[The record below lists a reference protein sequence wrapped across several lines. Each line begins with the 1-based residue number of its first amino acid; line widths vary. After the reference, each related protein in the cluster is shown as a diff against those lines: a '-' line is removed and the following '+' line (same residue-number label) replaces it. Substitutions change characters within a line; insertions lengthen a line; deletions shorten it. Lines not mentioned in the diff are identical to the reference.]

1 MMGQN
6 RQNLIHKF
14 IKLILILK
22 ILFFYNNYMLLF
34 LKTTQ
39 AYKNFLNFFKNA
51 FKNKN
56 FFYIRGFFKNINT

>member
-39 AYKNFLNFFKNA
+39 AYKNFLNFF
-51 FKNKN
+51 
-56 FFYIRGFFKNINT
+56 